1 MGATVILVTLGL
13 LLALALG
20 CTALVLVAIVLSL
33 VPPELEDRHER
44 QSGQSV
50 LRGLRRDRY
59 LSWPEEQARAGTR
72 SALQRVPASAVPRR
86 GRPR

>member
-1 MGATVILVTLGL
+1 MGAFAVLLTLVL

-33 VPPELEDRHER
+33 APPEPEDRHER

-50 LRGLRRDRY
+50 RRGPRRD
-59 LSWPEEQARAGTR
+59 SEVTWPEQH
-72 SALQRVPASAVPRR
+72 LQRVPASLLHPRR
-86 GRPR
+86 RPR